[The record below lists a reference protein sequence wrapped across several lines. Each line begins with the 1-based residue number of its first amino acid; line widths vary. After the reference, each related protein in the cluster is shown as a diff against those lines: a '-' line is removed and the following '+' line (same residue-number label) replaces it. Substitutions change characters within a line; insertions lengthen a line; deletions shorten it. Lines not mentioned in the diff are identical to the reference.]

1 MRLSTTTKIYYLCV
15 FPSFILGFFAQW
27 ALTGLTSFIELW
39 VACIA
44 ILGIGLIIDLILI
57 YIVRNG
63 LVVMFD
69 VSGIDDGGVDIL
81 AEKFKNHIENALDC
95 VVEQDDKQTRK

>member
-63 LVVMFD
+63 LVVVFD
-69 VSGIDDGGVDIL
+69 MANINDEDAKIMTDKI
-81 AEKFKNHIENALDC
+81 KNVFGE
-95 VVEQDDKQTRK
+95 